1 MSGLGIGV
9 VAVIG
14 EAARTK
20 KGQGKDALWDAAHVL
35 VSQRVAGIQFHSP
48 SLEWMD
54 CLTLG
59 LWRICPVALKTNEET
74 RSGAF
79 IALEKSLTFSQGIRR
94 SVR

>member
-35 VSQRVAGIQFHSP
+35 VSQSGWNTV
-48 SLEWMD
+48 SLSQPRMD
-54 CLTLG
+54 GLSYLGTLEDLFCG
-59 LWRICPVALKTNEET
+59 LKN
-74 RSGAF
+74 
-79 IALEKSLTFSQGIRR
+79 K
-94 SVR
+94 